1 MSKPS
6 KSMADFIAIRDDED
20 LRSVLKETWGQRFIS
35 RILISC
41 GVGQTPYS
49 PDEKLTYMQLGKQ
62 SIGNAL
68 LDEVK
73 RIKPEVLTI
82 MAKMER
88 EDEDAR
94 KLESEQMATAGRE

>member
-6 KSMADFIAIRDDED
+6 KSMAEFIAIRDDED
-20 LRSVLKETWGQRFIS
+20 LRSVLKETWGQRFVS
-35 RILISC
+35 RVLISC
-41 GVGQTPYS
+41 GVGETPLAA
-49 PDEKLTYMQLGKQ
+49 DDKMTYLKLGKQ

-68 LDEVK
+68 LSEVK

-94 KLESEQMATAGRE
+94 KLEAEQLATAGRE